1 MLPALSSGGGFLR
14 KTPLSAGTAVLFG
27 SAASGGKTAFA
38 VGGRSCTGEA
48 GPSTDVAASGACLPE
63 SAGSASAGADG
74 NVALAACWDEV
85 RVLLRLAATSPTA
98 GGSVHECA
106 TLAKPQ
112 HWNQDSTVLY
122 AWNATL
128 APPQSFG
135 FFAAIEPFNQEVF
148 ELIHAPDAKVAY
160 AAAQVCVLTK
170 GKVHGIIAR
179 FANHV
184 HSSLADALTTADVL
198 CENQHCLAG
207 EHFYRPM
214 QRGHWVAT
222 VVQQN

>member
-135 FFAAIEPFNQEVF
+135 FLPQLN
-148 ELIHAPDAKVAY
+148 LSTKR
-160 AAAQVCVLTK
+160 CLNSSTRLTP
-170 GKVHGIIAR
+170 R
-179 FANHV
+179 W
-184 HSSLADALTTADVL
+184 L
-198 CENQHCLAG
+198 
-207 EHFYRPM
+207 M
-214 QRGHWVAT
+214 QRRRYVSSPKAKSMASSPGLPTMSIAALRMPSQRLMFFVKISIASREST
-222 VVQQN
+222 SIGPCNVGTG